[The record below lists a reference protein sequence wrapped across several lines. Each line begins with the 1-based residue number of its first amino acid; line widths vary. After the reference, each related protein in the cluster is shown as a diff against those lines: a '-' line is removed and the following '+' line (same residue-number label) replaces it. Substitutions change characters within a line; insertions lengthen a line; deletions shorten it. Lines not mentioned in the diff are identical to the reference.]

1 MKRENILYS
10 VIGVLLG
17 FIVGFAF
24 ANAANQRG
32 YGAQAAPPGQSA
44 QQTADLPPGHPPVED
59 SAAAGPGAAAIE
71 AASKL
76 ALEQPGNF
84 EAQLNAAELSYSA
97 HRYDEAAKFF
107 AAANRIRPED
117 FGALVGLGNVNFDA
131 EKFAD
136 AEKWYAAALKQQ
148 PDNVNIRTDLGLTF
162 FFREPRDVGRA
173 VKEFRASL
181 ERDPAHV
188 PTLQNMIVALTAQ
201 GDADAAR
208 STLAKLESVSPQNPA
223 VPRLRADLEKLNST
237 GQTAPKTSAAN
248 GGER

>member
-1 MKRENILYS
+1 MKKENVLYC

-24 ANAANQRG
+24 ANIANQRG
-32 YGAQAAPPGQSA
+32 YAPQAAASGQA
-44 QQTADLPPGHPPVED
+44 AGLPPDHPPIGAEAGPD
-59 SAAAGPGAAAIE
+59 AAAVE

-84 EAQLNAAELSYSA
+84 EAQMNAAGVLYSA

-107 AAANRIRPED
+107 ASANSLRPED

-131 EKFAD
+131 GKFVE
-136 AEKWYAAALKQQ
+136 AERWYAAALKQQ
-148 PDNVNIRTDLGLTF
+148 PDNVDVRTDLGLTF

-173 VKEFRASL
+173 VKEYRASL
-181 ERDPAHV
+181 ERDPNHV
-188 PTLQNMIVALTAQ
+188 ATLQNITVALTAQ

-208 STLAKLESVSPQNPA
+208 ATLSKLKAVSPQNPA
-223 VPRLRADLEKLNST
+223 IPRLSADLEKLGSQ
-237 GQTAPKTSAAN
+237 GRTAVETSDA
-248 GGER
+248 GGR